1 MLCVLVINQTARTL
15 GLTAPDKLLAAA
27 DEVIE

>member
-1 MLCVLVINQTARTL
+1 MLVLRFEKGAASGFGIEMPPL
-15 GLTAPDKLLAAA
+15 LLAAA